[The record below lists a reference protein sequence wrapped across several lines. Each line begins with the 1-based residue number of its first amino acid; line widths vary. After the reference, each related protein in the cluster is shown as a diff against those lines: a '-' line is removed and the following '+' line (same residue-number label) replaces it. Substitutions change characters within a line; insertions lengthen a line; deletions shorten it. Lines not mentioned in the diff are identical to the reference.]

1 MKEETMSLMRNT
13 IAAAMLGAL
22 ALGTHAHAAA
32 DPCKLEISGNDLMQ
46 YDKSELSA
54 PATCKE
60 ITVTLHHTGKLP
72 KEAMGHNWV
81 LVSAA
86 DLVDVANAGMTAG
99 LPNRSEEYTSE
110 LQSRRDLVCRLLLEK
125 KKQITIHYHRRYRYY

>member
-99 LPNRSEEYTSE
+99 LPNTYVPPADKRVLAPTTTIGGGDTPTAPSPHSH
-110 LQSRRDLVCRLLLEK
+110 LQNGA
-125 KKQITIHYHRRYRYY
+125 